1 MKKGIGG
8 GGRGRGGVP
17 DNAGSLLA
25 GGGVE
30 GGVLWVERGNEK

>member
-1 MKKGIGG
+1 MGG
-8 GGRGRGGVP
+8 EGGGVP

-30 GGVLWVERGNEK
+30 GGGVLWVERGNEK